1 MQNNSAQSQSTHW
14 TSNLPPPFPSC
25 QPTMAEANKG
35 LMVCPQN
42 YTLDTQILG
51 CLAYFY
57 LRRSPLRRKKVAYD
71 LCRVGEGGEH
81 EIHLFTSIYMQE
93 NMVYLGVLINKRNPE
108 NLQAYGMSLP

>member
-1 MQNNSAQSQSTHW
+1 
-14 TSNLPPPFPSC
+14 
-25 QPTMAEANKG
+25 
-35 LMVCPQN
+35 MVCPQN